1 MTLKMPG
8 KLQPLEQ
15 SFAIVGSDGRPT
27 QYFIRWA
34 QQRQIDIT
42 ASITAETAT
51 QLIIDYLATHPLI
64 AGNGIALTPSGNLTD
79 SPTITALVQQI
90 LDQLTTVHGSVLYRD
105 TAAWAALAPGTAGQF
120 LRTNGA
126 AADPD
131 WATPAGGGS
140 SWPPL
145 QSPLA
150 ATFTDFSN
158 DATNV
163 TKTDDINV
171 GLSLNNGPSVN
182 GNVHRITTKLLPSSG
197 AVNFEHIALVKNTR
211 SNLGGSSGVVLQEES
226 TGKLLF
232 FGVDIGVAVHAYRGT
247 LGSLAAILFTYN
259 IATRELWTKITYDS
273 ATSTYTLFT
282 STDGKNWIFEISSIA
297 TASFTTRAT
306 RIGYGFRNAS
316 ATPTK
321 NPLLS
326 VLYESL
332 I

>member
-1 MTLKMPG
+1 MILTMAG

-15 SFAIVGSDGRPT
+15 SFAIVGPDGRPT

-42 ASITAETAT
+42 ASITSETAT
-51 QLIIDYLATHPLI
+51 QLIVDYLTAHPLI
-64 AGNGIALTPSGNLTD
+64 EGSGIALTPSGNLTD
-79 SPTITALVQQI
+79 SPTITALVQEI
-90 LDQLTTVHGSVLYRD
+90 LDQITTVRGSVLYRGA
-105 TAAWAALAPGTAGQF
+105 AAWAALAPGTAGQF

-126 AADPD
+126 AADPN
-131 WATPAGGGS
+131 WAAPATGG

-150 ATFTDFSN
+150 ATFTNFSG

-163 TKTDDINV
+163 TKADDVNV

-182 GNVHRITTKLLPSSG
+182 GNIHRITTKLLPSSG
-197 AVNFEHIALVKNTR
+197 AADFEHIALVRHTR

-226 TGKLLF
+226 TGKVLV
-232 FGVDIGVAVHAYRGT
+232 FGVDIGTTVHAYRGT
-247 LGSLAAILFTYN
+247 LTSLAAVLFTYTLS
-259 IATRELWTKITYDS
+259 TRDLWTKITYDN
-273 ATSTYTLFT
+273 ATSTYSLFT
-282 STDGKNWIFEISSIA
+282 SSDGKNWIFEISSLA

-316 ATPTK
+316 AAPTK

-326 VLYESL
+326 VFYESL